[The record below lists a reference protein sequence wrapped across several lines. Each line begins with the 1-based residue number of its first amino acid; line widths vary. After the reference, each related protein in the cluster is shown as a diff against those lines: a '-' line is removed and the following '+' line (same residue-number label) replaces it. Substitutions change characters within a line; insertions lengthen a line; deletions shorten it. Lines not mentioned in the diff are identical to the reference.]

1 MTILISELLREL
13 IKRSDLKRLVDLRS
27 TDFLKQNEA
36 IDDRSRLK
44 AYNCTRRAGKSI
56 AIAIDF
62 AETCA
67 NEPNMNC
74 LYMALTI
81 GSAREIL
88 WDAAKEYALKADPYA
103 KSHESRV
110 EIRFSNG
117 SKIKFSGA
125 DCSEKQMRKVLGQ
138 KYKKVA
144 IDEAGSFT
152 IDMHRLV
159 YQMIRPATADYLGQ
173 IILLGTCENIR
184 QTFFEK
190 VTTGEEPGWSIHKW
204 TAYDNPHM
212 KDKWIIEVNE
222 LIERNPNVINA
233 SWFKTH
239 YLNQWCADDELLVL
253 HKVAEAQIDEIPI
266 RKTPYVYILGVDLG
280 FNDSSAFTV
289 ICYHDY
295 DKICYVVESY
305 KEPELIF
312 SQVAQRINFLSTKF
326 PFSKIIIDGA
336 NKQGVEEIKQRFS
349 LALEPAQ
356 KTEKAIFLKLLNDD
370 FVVGNVKIKKNS
382 NNQLI
387 TEALQ
392 LQWED
397 SRKEKEDARCE
408 NHSIDALLYSW
419 RSCYHFLSIR
429 EPIIKNRNSE
439 DYMNQLE
446 EDEANGK
453 EKETWYRRN

>member
-1 MTILISELLREL
+1 
-13 IKRSDLKRLVDLRS
+13 LVDLRS
-27 TDFLKQNEA
+27 PDFPKQNSA
-36 IDDRSRLK
+36 IDDKARLK

-67 NEPNMNC
+67 SEEGMNC

-88 WDAAKEYALKADPYA
+88 WDAVKEYALKADPYS
-103 KSHESRV
+103 KSHESRLEV
-110 EIRFSNG
+110 RFSNG

-190 VTTGEEPGWSIHKW
+190 ITSGEEPGWSVHKW

-212 KDKWIIEVNE
+212 KDNWIIEVNE

-239 YLNQWCADDELLVL
+239 YLNQWCADDELLIL
-253 HKVAEAQIDEIPI
+253 HQVEESLTDSIPI
-266 RKTPYVYILGVDLG
+266 RKSEYTFILGVDLG
-280 FNDSSAFTV
+280 FNDSSAFVV
-289 ICYHDY
+289 ICYYDY
-295 DKICYVVESY
+295 DKICYVVESF
-305 KEPELIF
+305 KEPELIL
-312 SQVAQRINFLSTKF
+312 SKVASRIVFLNTKY
-326 PFSKIIIDGA
+326 PFSKMIIDGA
-336 NKQGVEEIKQRFS
+336 NKQGVEEMRQRFS
-349 LALEPAQ
+349 LPLESAQ
-356 KTEKAIFLKLLNDD
+356 KTEKSIFLKLLNDD
-370 FVVGNVKIKKNS
+370 FVVGNVKILKGS
-382 NNQLI
+382 NNQLV

-397 SRKEKEDARCE
+397 TRKEKEDPRCE
-408 NHSIDALLYSW
+408 NHVIDALLYSW
-419 RSCYHFLSIR
+419 RSCYHFLAVR
-429 EPIIKNRNSE
+429 EPQVKNINSD

-446 EDEANGK
+446 EDEADGIK
-453 EKETWYRRN
+453 EKKEWYRRG

>member
-1 MTILISELLREL
+1 
-13 IKRSDLKRLVDLRS
+13 
-27 TDFLKQNEA
+27 
-36 IDDRSRLK
+36 
-44 AYNCTRRAGKSI
+44 
-56 AIAIDF
+56 
-62 AETCA
+62 
-67 NEPNMNC
+67 
-74 LYMALTI
+74 
-81 GSAREIL
+81 
-88 WDAAKEYALKADPYA
+88 
-103 KSHESRV
+103 
-110 EIRFSNG
+110 
-117 SKIKFSGA
+117 
-125 DCSEKQMRKVLGQ
+125 
-138 KYKKVA
+138 
-144 IDEAGSFT
+144 
-152 IDMHRLV
+152 
-159 YQMIRPATADYLGQ
+159 
-173 IILLGTCENIR
+173 
-184 QTFFEK
+184 
-190 VTTGEEPGWSIHKW
+190 
-204 TAYDNPHM
+204 M

-239 YLNQWCADDELLVL
+239 YLNQWCADDELLIL
-253 HKVAEAQIDEIPI
+253 HQVAESQIDEIPI
-266 RKTPYVYILGVDLG
+266 RKTPYVFILGVDLG

-305 KEPELIF
+305 KEPELIL

-370 FVVGNVKIKKNS
+370 FVVGNVKVKKNS

-419 RSCYHFLSIR
+419 RSCYHFLSVR
-429 EPIIKNRNSE
+429 EPIIKNRNSD

-446 EDEANGK
+446 EEESNGK